1 MIKLTLKYY
10 LTLRLKIFKFVTI
23 FKCIFFRSSL
33 PILTQ
38 SIWAIYHLHMQIHF
52 CITRFIKKEYK
63 FITNTV
69 CRKFFSKN
77 GFYILGISNSGL
89 SELAT
94 HVESLFSQKP
104 LNKYRELIP
113 NQDPLIA
120 NYVYKSLKSVENSI
134 KSIYQSNFQTY
145 WIKIYKTI
153 PGENDPNSSFAWHQ
167 DADPRSALKIFI
179 YLNNVNKKNGALHLF
194 DRKVSRSL
202 FYKGFI
208 SNTPDSRVY
217 SQKIISK
224 KFLKLSK
231 FIEGKA
237 GTMFIF
243 DNNLIH
249 RGTFPLSG
257 YRTVISIEILPSK
270 EKLNYNNV
278 IRALSKQISDDFPSN
293 PYQYKN

>member
-1 MIKLTLKYY
+1 MIKLNLKYY
-10 LTLRLKIFKFVTI
+10 LTLRLKFFKFVTI
-23 FKCIFFRSSL
+23 LKCIFFRSSL

-52 CITRFIKKEYK
+52 CIARISKKEYR
-63 FITNTV
+63 FITNTA
-69 CRKFFSKN
+69 CKNFFSKN
-77 GFYILGISNSGL
+77 GFYILGISDSGL

-179 YLNNVNKKNGALHLF
+179 YLNNVNKNNGALNLF
-194 DRKVSRSL
+194 DRKISRSL
-202 FYKGFI
+202 FCKGFI
-208 SNTPDSRVY
+208 SSTPDFRIY

-231 FIEGKA
+231 FIEGEA

-249 RGTFPLSG
+249 RGTFPVSG

-278 IRALSKQISDDFPSN
+278 MRGLSKQISDDFPSN